1 MTPARC
7 FIAACCLALTAAAVA
22 EPDAAALGQAQS
34 YPIGTRTGW
43 YAKPY
48 RVGSWSAMDKTGVDV
63 RPVAHA
69 DAPQPLPQ
77 VAAAP
82 VLRYRYRNV
91 GYTLDDYLERRNV
104 TALLVLKHGEIVAER
119 YRYGRTAD
127 ARFLSFSMAKSVTS
141 LLIGVALE
149 RGLIASIDDRAAIYV
164 KALEGS
170 AYGAI
175 TVRQLLRM
183 SSGVR
188 FTERYD
194 GQDDL
199 ARLSRSIGG
208 AGPRPVAVL
217 GSFNERVAPPG
228 EKFVYA
234 TAETEVLGRVLTA
247 ATGRSMA
254 ELTAEWLWKPI
265 GAERD
270 AFWRVA
276 SDGQEQAGGGFN
288 ASLRDWG
295 RLGLLLAR
303 DGRVGDLQVVP
314 REYMLDATDAGRQP
328 PAFAPG
334 TATPSLGYGYQFW
347 LLPGPGRSFAMQG
360 IHGQAVFV
368 QPSTGIVMV
377 QLAVND
383 AASGQQD
390 PELGRERHAL
400 WLGVL
405 QSLGSAGP

>member
-1 MTPARC
+1 MRTAPILLAALGWA
-7 FIAACCLALTAAAVA
+7 IASASLA
-22 EPDAAALGQAQS
+22 EPDAAALGQAQG
-34 YPIGTRTGW
+34 YPVGTRTGW

-63 RPVAHA
+63 RSVAHA
-69 DAPQPLPQ
+69 DVPLPLPQ
-77 VAAAP
+77 AAAAP
-82 VLRYRYRNV
+82 LLRYRYRNV
-91 GYTLDDYLERRNV
+91 GYTFDDYLERRNI
-104 TALLVLKHGEIVAER
+104 TALLVLQHGQIVAER

-141 LLIGVALE
+141 LLIGIALE
-149 RGLIASIDDRAAIYV
+149 RGAIASLDDLAARYV

-170 AYGAI
+170 AYGAT

-208 AGPRPVAVL
+208 GGPRPVAVL
-217 GSFNERVAPPG
+217 GSFNTRLAPAG

-254 ELTAEWLWKPI
+254 ELTTEWLWRPM

-288 ASLRDWG
+288 ATLRDWG
-295 RLGLLLAR
+295 RLGLLLAN
-303 DGRVGDLQVVP
+303 DGRVGEQQIVP
-314 REYMLDATDAGRQP
+314 RAYLLEATDASRQP
-328 PAFAPG
+328 SAFAPG
-334 TATPSLGYGYQFW
+334 TATPALGYGYQFW
-347 LLPGPGRSFAMQG
+347 LLPGPVRSFALQG
-360 IHGQAVFV
+360 IHGQAIFV

-377 QLAVND
+377 QLAVHD

-390 PELGRERHAL
+390 PEPGRERAAL
-400 WLGVL
+400 WRGVL
-405 QSLGSAGP
+405 QSLGAAGP